1 MVCAAPLLLTA
12 GGTDESASAGD
23 TAAAAGPSSD
33 RVRLPIGQYNMD
45 DYVARTGAEIVFSD
59 SPFLAGK
66 GLPPVEERLPDNPVV
81 METWIED
88 GKYGGTLTWTEYTID
103 YDHYLRHLNAVQLM
117 EIAPSASNHRYNFV
131 GAEIQPS
138 VLERWEQNDAADE
151 FTFTIRKGLKWSDGV
166 PVTTE
171 DVRFA
176 FEDNYFNEEIT
187 PTLPTWA
194 KWGGEPVKLSIVDD
208 YTFSLSFA
216 KPYGLFLS
224 ELTGRAPGHFM
235 RPAHYMKQF
244 HTAYTDI
251 KDIEGVMKEQG
262 YSAEEWGKFY
272 NSYDVPSQTAASYVP
287 TRYPNA
293 IEAPSLHPWNVI
305 DEPNPSEFLLERN
318 PYFYKIDPT
327 GKQLPYID
335 RGHRIFVTDLEVM
348 TAKIVA
354 GETDLQFQFIR
365 LGDFPLFKSNEEKG
379 GYRTMALPAWQDQ
392 LLIYFASLTPEDHV
406 YAEIVQDKRFRQA
419 VSLAID
425 RTEVKKS
432 VFLDFGREA
441 QYAPPKGSDVWEQ
454 YMDDAYMQYDVD
466 AANALLDEMGLEW
479 DAKGEYRLMPDG
491 RRLAIPFH
499 LLRGDPDRH
508 PRRRAVS
515 RVHETDRHRHPDQA
529 GGRAPV
535 LEPEPRLRD
544 PLRRLVA
551 AGAVHAHLRPR
562 VLQRDG
568 VRLAQ
573 LDRHQR
579 RVRDRA
585 SRRGE
590 APVRAQGDHAVHRR
604 RRRTPGRPQGDL
616 GEPGREHL
624 GDRHGRRR
632 PGAVRVQR
640 QPGQHRQRRG

>member
-1 MVCAAPLLLTA
+1 MKPIALLAALMLCAAPLLLTA
-12 GGTDESASAGD
+12 GGTDESAAGAD
-23 TAAAAGPSSD
+23 TAAAPSQSSD

-45 DYVARTGAEIVFSD
+45 DYVRQTGAEITFSE

-66 GLPPVEERLPDNPVV
+66 GLPPVEERLPENPVV
-81 METWIED
+81 METWVED

-138 VLERWEQNDAADE
+138 VLERWEQNAAADE

-171 DVRFA
+171 DVRYA

-187 PTLPTWA
+187 PNLPPWA
-194 KWGGEPVKLSIVDD
+194 QWGGEPVKLSIVDD
-208 YTFSLSFA
+208 QTFSLSFA

-244 HTAYTDI
+244 HTTYTDI
-251 KDIEGVMKEQG
+251 EDIEGVMKEQG

-293 IEAPSLHPWNVI
+293 IEAPSLHPWNVV
-305 DEPNPSEFLLERN
+305 DEPNPSEFILERN

-392 LLIYFASLTPEDHV
+392 LLIYFASLTPEDEV

-454 YMDDAYMQYDVD
+454 YMDDAYMQYD
-466 AANALLDEMGLEW
+466 
-479 DAKGEYRLMPDG
+479 Y
-491 RRLAIPFH
+491 
-499 LLRGDPDRH
+499 
-508 PRRRAVS
+508 RRAQKRNV
-515 RVHETDRHRHPDQA
+515 
-529 GGRAPV
+529 
-535 LEPEPRLRD
+535 
-544 PLRRLVA
+544 
-551 AGAVHAHLRPR
+551 
-562 VLQRDG
+562 
-568 VRLAQ
+568 
-573 LDRHQR
+573 
-579 RVRDRA
+579 
-585 SRRGE
+585 
-590 APVRAQGDHAVHRR
+590 
-604 RRRTPGRPQGDL
+604 
-616 GEPGREHL
+616 
-624 GDRHGRRR
+624 
-632 PGAVRVQR
+632 
-640 QPGQHRQRRG
+640 